1 MRSRALLPGH
11 YHMLND
17 RDKVLSKIRS
27 AMKVEEFK
35 PPAAAELIDDVERG
49 LRVSFPSWL
58 REVYLACNG
67 FTGPTGVRY
76 LYPLDG
82 SGGVLDLTLFLREE
96 WWPDWLDRS
105 IIFSDNGL
113 GGSITT
119 HWGVLDGRL
128 IEWCYGD
135 VDEYSILD
143 LDIYELWAR
152 EQEGWN
158 ELDEPRS

>member
-1 MRSRALLPGH
+1 MS
-11 YHMLND
+11 ND
-17 RDKVLSKIRS
+17 REKVLAKIRS
-27 AMKVEEFK
+27 AMKAEEFK
-35 PPAAAELIDDVERG
+35 PPAAAALIEDVERG
-49 LRVSFPSWL
+49 LGITFPSWL

-76 LYPLDG
+76 LYPLEG
-82 SGGVLDLTLFLREE
+82 PGGALDWTLFLRDEP

-119 HWGVLDGRL
+119 HWGVLDGDL

-135 VDEYSILD
+135 VDDYSILNF
-143 LDIYELWAR
+143 DIYELWAR
-152 EQEGWN
+152 EQRWWN
-158 ELDEPRS
+158 ELE